1 MHPPLRRSLAT
12 AILSVSVIL
21 SGLLLATPARAGQD
35 ITIELNNQLPKTQP
49 LYPRLALRGTD
60 NLCWYPQDFDRDDLA
75 APAGGGFV
83 SVTSEVRNTFFSFCS
98 PTWNP
103 LKDSLVRW
111 QQFRLM
117 SQAAPGAQW
126 EPVTWGDNHSTFL
139 LSYWKI
145 VMDVRGYH
153 FDLNGLDP
161 RTPMQTPVG
170 KACLQVEPRMFNYT
184 NLLRMTVTKATD
196 GECSYG
202 PAAAVDSAQERSVQ
216 VGVDRTKRVVVGP
229 VRGRARGTQW
239 NVRRS
244 QCTSDHFDVTKVRVH
259 PGPGDSRWQ
268 VVTVRGT
275 SPGRDVCVLDLN
287 GQRGQKLMSQRVTLT
302 VR

>member
-1 MHPPLRRSLAT
+1 
-12 AILSVSVIL
+12 
-21 SGLLLATPARAGQD
+21 
-35 ITIELNNQLPKTQP
+35 LPKTQP

-60 NLCWYPQDFDRDDLA
+60 NLCWYPQDFDRDDLS
-75 APAGGGFV
+75 APAGGGYV
-83 SVTSEVRNTFFSFCS
+83 SVSSEVRNTFFSFCN
-98 PTWNP
+98 PTFNP

-117 SQAAPGAQW
+117 AQSAPGAPW
-126 EPVTWGDNHSTFL
+126 EAITWGDNYSLFL

-161 RTPMQTPVG
+161 RTPLQTPVG

-184 NLLRMTVTKATD
+184 NLFRMTVTKAKD

-202 PAAAVDSAQERSVQ
+202 PAAAGDSAQERSVQ
-216 VGVDRTKRVVVGP
+216 VGSRPHQTCGGRTRPWSCAGGLNGLFDEVTAP
-229 VRGRARGTQW
+229 VITSASRGSG
-239 NVRRS
+239 
-244 QCTSDHFDVTKVRVH
+244 VH
-259 PGPGDSRWQ
+259 PGPGGSRWQ

-275 SPGRDVCVLDLN
+275 SVGRDVCVLDL
-287 GQRGQKLMSQRVTLT
+287 RGPRQQKLMSQRVTLT
-302 VR
+302 VQ